1 MTVELP
7 DDSLRRLCELRIP
20 QAGSEMEE
28 GELGEWLVPSGSR
41 VEEGQSIYVLVT
53 DKVEMEVEAPATGIL
68 HHVGE
73 AGRAYTVGTVI
84 GHIEPDA

>member
-1 MTVELP
+1 MMV
-7 DDSLRRLCELRIP
+7 ELRIP

-28 GELGEWLVPSGSR
+28 GELAQWLVPSGSR
-41 VEEGQSIYVLVT
+41 VEEGQSVYVLAT

-73 AGRAYTVGTVI
+73 VGRVYVVGTVI
-84 GHIEPDA
+84 GHIDTSE

>member
-1 MTVELP
+1 VTI
-7 DDSLRRLCELRIP
+7 ELRIP

-28 GELGEWLVPSGSR
+28 GELTEWLVPSGSR
-41 VEEGQSIYVLVT
+41 VHEGQSIYVLAT
-53 DKVEMEVEAPATGIL
+53 DKVDMDVEAPASGVL

-73 AGRAYTVGTVI
+73 AGQVYAVGTVV